1 MKLYDWD
8 GLCIQVV
15 VFCTRTDVVFAQ
27 DGGRDRKGKGW
38 YGRGV
43 RGNVKKFNVSI
54 GGSCFTVF
62 SPSVLAKCCC
72 CAFRL
77 KKGKKETP
85 SNTHNNEL
93 HGQIL
98 GRRERRT

>member
-27 DGGRDRKGKGW
+27 DGGRDRK
-38 YGRGV
+38 V
-43 RGNVKKFNVSI
+43 RGGMAGVVWCSRESEKFNVSI
-54 GGSCFTVF
+54 GGIVCCLRQVLICVDLCV
-62 SPSVLAKCCC
+62 SVE
-72 CAFRL
+72 
-77 KKGKKETP
+77 KKRKHRATP
-85 SNTHNNEL
+85 TNNEL

>member
-8 GLCIQVV
+8 GLCIQVM

-27 DGGRDRKGKGW
+27 DGGRDRKV
-38 YGRGV
+38 RGGV
-43 RGNVKKFNVSI
+43 VGGGDRGNVKSSTSQLGVVV
-54 GGSCFTVF
+54 CCLRQ
-62 SPSVLAKCCC
+62 VLI

-77 KKGKKETP
+77 KRKKETP